1 MVNWRWRFATV
12 YTSLRTKKACL
23 FSCCGQGE
31 VLREFSG
38 PPGSSFESEVKFA
51 LLRFAHTQTHTFSRE
66 RTGESESSTSAS
78 RLKLKR
84 LHGIESNST
93 VVYARKLFIKIVL
106 QHIQRSISS
115 CNASPRAGAHTND
128 VYELESRH
136 THAYTSRDI
145 PHGLLQT
152 SAYTVVR
159 ISL

>member
-1 MVNWRWRFATV
+1 MPLFTLVFEQRKPVCLAAVDKARSSVNFQGLQVRR
-12 YTSLRTKKACL
+12 LRARLSSHFC
-23 FSCCGQGE
+23 
-31 VLREFSG
+31 VLHT
-38 PPGSSFESEVKFA
+38 
-51 LLRFAHTQTHTFSRE
+51 HTQTHTFSRE